1 MQNVQQSLRYSWQT
15 KRYRRRCENVQI
27 MISQPAAS
35 GVQSS
40 PVSGSS
46 QKSSNIDSL
55 FSQLLASSATENEGV
70 TEGLGDMIASILG
83 NIEGLEYSEDL
94 LDHETVQSLLNELP
108 PEMKE
113 VVEKLLESEI
123 DFSEI
128 ATNPSP
134 ELKLALL
141 LQLVVNEEAEPF
153 SQKDQK
159 QITDLISRW
168 FPGIKLDQKDSLTK
182 QTEQIFG
189 EIKKLLSESSSIDKN
204 AFLKVF
210 ETISVE
216 KRVKSFAD
224 QAFQR
229 YVPTVKSIEPN
240 VSASRELQTLQS
252 PLSPLEQ
259 WTLKVPVTGG
269 EGQKEQFVR
278 EVQQIISRGKLFVT
292 ESGFTKMQ
300 IRLTPEHLGS
310 IEIQLIQKHGEITA
324 KIIASS
330 QGAKDALDS
339 QLTQLKQAFTSQDID
354 FEKIDVFLNGDEQT
368 FDFRDENNQ
377 GYEDQQHAE
386 ENMSEEEKSDHLSFD
401 EQLSQLVL
409 NEKV

>member
-1 MQNVQQSLRYSWQT
+1 
-15 KRYRRRCENVQI
+15 
-27 MISQPAAS
+27 MISQSAAS
-35 GVQSS
+35 GTQSS
-40 PVSGSS
+40 PVSVSS
-46 QKSSNIDSL
+46 QKSSSMDSL

-83 NIEGLEYSEDL
+83 NIQDLEWKPDL
-94 LDHETVQSLLNELP
+94 VNNETVQSLLNDLP

-128 ATNPSP
+128 PTNPSP
-134 ELKLALL
+134 ELKLVLL
-141 LQLVVNEEAEPF
+141 LQVVVNEEAEPF
-153 SQKDQK
+153 SQKDHK
-159 QITDLISRW
+159 QITEMISKW
-168 FPGIKLDQKDSLTK
+168 FPGIKFDQKESLTK

-189 EIKKLLSESSSIDKN
+189 EIKKLLTESSSNDKN

-210 ETISVE
+210 ETLSVE
-216 KRVKSFAD
+216 KKVKSFAD

-229 YVPTVKSIEPN
+229 YVPTTKSMEN
-240 VSASRELQTLQS
+240 VSASKELQTLQS

-259 WTLKVPVTGG
+259 WTLKVPVSQ
-269 EGQKEQFVR
+269 EAGQKEQFVR

-300 IRLTPEHLGS
+300 IRLTPEHLGN

-354 FEKIDVFLNGDEQT
+354 FEKIDVFLNGDEQA
-368 FDFRDENNQ
+368 FDFRDQNGH

-386 ENMSEEEKSDHLSFD
+386 ENMSEDEKSDHLSFD

>member
-1 MQNVQQSLRYSWQT
+1 
-15 KRYRRRCENVQI
+15 
-27 MISQPAAS
+27 MISQPAVS
-35 GVQSS
+35 SVQSS
-40 PVSGSS
+40 VGSGPS
-46 QKSSNIDSL
+46 QKSSKIDAL
-55 FSQLLASSATENEGV
+55 FSQLLASSATETENV

-83 NIEGLEYSEDL
+83 SIEDL
-94 LDHETVQSLLNELP
+94 EWSSDLLKNETVQSLLNDLP

-123 DFSEI
+123 DLSEI
-128 ATNPSP
+128 ATNPTP
-134 ELKLALL
+134 EMKLALL
-141 LQLVVNEEAEPF
+141 LQVVVNEETKPF

-159 QITDLISRW
+159 QITDMISRW
-168 FPGIKLDQKDSLTK
+168 FPGVKLDQKDSLTK

-189 EIKKLLSESSSIDKN
+189 EIKKLLSESSSHDKN
-204 AFLKVF
+204 TFVKII
-210 ETISVE
+210 ETLSVE
-216 KRVKSFAD
+216 KKVKSFAD

-229 YVPTVKSIEPN
+229 YVPTTKSMEPS
-240 VSASRELQTLQS
+240 VSASKELQTLQS
-252 PLSPLEQ
+252 PLSPIEQ

-278 EVQQIISRGKLFVT
+278 EVQQIISRAKLFVT

-300 IRLTPEHLGS
+300 IRLTPEHLGN

-368 FDFRDENNQ
+368 FDFRDQNSQE
-377 GYEDQQHAE
+377 YEDQQHAE
-386 ENMSEEEKSDHLSFD
+386 ENMSEDEKSDQLSFD

>member
-1 MQNVQQSLRYSWQT
+1 
-15 KRYRRRCENVQI
+15 

-35 GVQSS
+35 GTQSS
-40 PVSGSS
+40 PVSVSS
-46 QKSSNIDSL
+46 QKSSSMDSL

-70 TEGLGDMIASILG
+70 TEGLGEMIASILG
-83 NIEGLEYSEDL
+83 NIEGLEWSSDL
-94 LDHETVQSLLNELP
+94 LDNETVQSLLNELP

-134 ELKLALL
+134 EMKLALL
-141 LQLVVNEEAEPF
+141 LQVVVNEETQSF

-159 QITDLISRW
+159 QITDMISRW
-168 FPGIKLDQKDSLTK
+168 FPGVKLDQKDSLTK
-182 QTEQIFG
+182 LTEQIFG
-189 EIKKLLSESSSIDKN
+189 EIKKLLSESSSNDKN
-204 AFLKVF
+204 AFLRVF
-210 ETISVE
+210 ETLSAE
-216 KRVKSFAD
+216 KKVKNFAD

-229 YVPTVKSIEPN
+229 YVPTTKSIEPN
-240 VSASRELQTLQS
+240 VSASKELQTLQS

-300 IRLTPEHLGS
+300 IRLTPEHLGN

-368 FDFRDENNQ
+368 FDFRDENSQ
-377 GYEDQQHAE
+377 GYEDQQHAD
-386 ENMSEEEKSDHLSFD
+386 ENMSEDEKSDHLSFD

>member
-1 MQNVQQSLRYSWQT
+1 MQL
-15 KRYRRRCENVQI
+15 
-27 MISQPAAS
+27 MISQPVVS

-40 PVSGSS
+40 PGSGSS
-46 QKSSNIDSL
+46 QKSNSMDTL

-70 TEGLGDMIASILG
+70 TEGLGEMIASILG
-83 NIEGLEYSEDL
+83 NIEGLEWSSEL
-94 LDHETVQSLLNELP
+94 LDNETVQSLLNDLP
-108 PEMKE
+108 PGMKE

-123 DFSEI
+123 DFSDI
-128 ATNPSP
+128 AINPSP
-134 ELKLALL
+134 EMKLALL
-141 LQLVVNEEAEPF
+141 LQLVVNEEVEPF

-159 QITDLISRW
+159 QITEMISRW

-189 EIKKLLSESSSIDKN
+189 EIKKLLNESSSNDKN
-204 AFLKVF
+204 TFLKVF
-210 ETISVE
+210 ETLSAE
-216 KRVKSFAD
+216 KKVKSFAD

-229 YVPTVKSIEPN
+229 YVPTAKSVETN
-240 VSASRELQTLQS
+240 VSASKDLQTVQS
-252 PLSPLEQ
+252 PLSPIEQ

-300 IRLTPEHLGS
+300 IRLTPEHLGN

-368 FDFRDENNQ
+368 FDFRDQHNQ
-377 GYEDQQHAE
+377 AHEDQQHAE
-386 ENMSEEEKSDHLSFD
+386 QNMSEDENSDHLSFD

>member
-1 MQNVQQSLRYSWQT
+1 MQL
-15 KRYRRRCENVQI
+15 

-40 PVSGSS
+40 PVSGSA
-46 QKSSNIDSL
+46 QKNSNIDSL

-70 TEGLGDMIASILG
+70 TEGLGEMIASILG
-83 NIEGLEYSEDL
+83 NIEGLEWSSEL
-94 LDHETVQSLLNELP
+94 LDNETVQSLLNDLP

-123 DFSEI
+123 DFSDI
-128 ATNPSP
+128 AINPSP
-134 ELKLALL
+134 EMKLALL
-141 LQLVVNEEAEPF
+141 LQLVVNEEVEPF

-159 QITDLISRW
+159 QITEMISRW
-168 FPGIKLDQKDSLTK
+168 FPGVKLDQKDSLTK

-189 EIKKLLSESSSIDKN
+189 EIKKLLSESSSNDKN
-204 AFLKVF
+204 TFLKVF
-210 ETISVE
+210 ETLSAE
-216 KRVKSFAD
+216 KKVKSFAD

-229 YVPTVKSIEPN
+229 YLPTAKSVETN
-240 VSASRELQTLQS
+240 VSASKDLQTVQS
-252 PLSPLEQ
+252 PLSPIEQ

-300 IRLTPEHLGS
+300 IRLTPEHLGN

-368 FDFRDENNQ
+368 FDFRDQHNQ
-377 GYEDQQHAE
+377 GYEDQQHAD
-386 ENMSEEEKSDHLSFD
+386 ENMSEDEKSDHLSFD
-401 EQLSQLVL
+401 EQLSQMVL

>member
-1 MQNVQQSLRYSWQT
+1 
-15 KRYRRRCENVQI
+15 
-27 MISQPAAS
+27 MISQSAAS
-35 GVQSS
+35 GTQSS
-40 PVSGSS
+40 PVSVSS
-46 QKSSNIDSL
+46 QKSSSMDSL

-83 NIEGLEYSEDL
+83 NIEDLEWKPDL
-94 LDHETVQSLLNELP
+94 VNKETVQSLLNDLP
-108 PEMKE
+108 PEMKQ

-123 DFSEI
+123 DFSDI
-128 ATNPSP
+128 VVNPSP
-134 ELKLALL
+134 EMKLALL
-141 LQLVVNEEAEPF
+141 LHVVVNEEAEPF
-153 SQKDQK
+153 SQKDNK
-159 QITDLISRW
+159 QITEMISRW
-168 FPGIKLDQKDSLTK
+168 FPGIKLDQKESLTK

-189 EIKKLLSESSSIDKN
+189 EIKKLLTESLSNDKN

-210 ETISVE
+210 ETLSVE
-216 KRVKSFAD
+216 KKVKSFAD

-229 YVPTVKSIEPN
+229 YVPTTKSMEN
-240 VSASRELQTLQS
+240 VSASKELQTVQS

-259 WTLKVPVTGG
+259 WTLKVPVSQ
-269 EGQKEQFVR
+269 EAGQKEQFVR

-300 IRLTPEHLGS
+300 IRLTPEHLGN

-368 FDFRDENNQ
+368 FDFRDQNSH

-386 ENMSEEEKSDHLSFD
+386 ENMSEDEKSDHLSFD

>member
-1 MQNVQQSLRYSWQT
+1 
-15 KRYRRRCENVQI
+15 
-27 MISQPAAS
+27 MITQPAVS
-35 GVQSS
+35 GIQSS
-40 PVSGSS
+40 PASGSF
-46 QKSSNIDSL
+46 QKSISMDSL
-55 FSQLLASSATENEGV
+55 FSQLLASSAIENEGV
-70 TEGLGDMIASILG
+70 TEGIGDMIASILG
-83 NIEGLEYSEDL
+83 NIEGLEWSSDL
-94 LDHETVQSLLNELP
+94 LNNETVQSLLNDLP
-108 PEMKE
+108 PEIKE

-128 ATNPSP
+128 AINPSS

-168 FPGIKLDQKDSLTK
+168 FPGVKLDQKDSLTK

-189 EIKKLLSESSSIDKN
+189 EIKKLLSESSSNDKN

-210 ETISVE
+210 ETISAE
-216 KRVKSFAD
+216 KKVKSFAD

-229 YVPTVKSIEPN
+229 YVPTTKSIEPN
-240 VSASRELQTLQS
+240 VSASKELQTLQS

-300 IRLTPEHLGS
+300 IRLTPEHLGN

-368 FDFRDENNQ
+368 FDFRDENSR
-377 GYEDQQHAE
+377 GYEDQQQAD
-386 ENMSEEEKSDHLSFD
+386 ENMSEDEKSDQLSFD

>member
-1 MQNVQQSLRYSWQT
+1 MN
-15 KRYRRRCENVQI
+15 
-27 MISQPAAS
+27 
-35 GVQSS
+35 
-40 PVSGSS
+40 
-46 QKSSNIDSL
+46 SL

-70 TEGLGDMIASILG
+70 TVGLGDMIASILG

-94 LDHETVQSLLNELP
+94 LDNETVQSLLNELP

-210 ETISVE
+210 ETVTAE
-216 KRVKSFAD
+216 KKVKSFAD

-386 ENMSEEEKSDHLSFD
+386 ENMSEEEKSDYLSFD

>member
-1 MQNVQQSLRYSWQT
+1 
-15 KRYRRRCENVQI
+15 

-40 PVSGSS
+40 PVSGSA
-46 QKSSNIDSL
+46 QKNSNIDSL

-70 TEGLGDMIASILG
+70 TEGLGEMIASILG
-83 NIEGLEYSEDL
+83 NIEGLEWSSEL
-94 LDHETVQSLLNELP
+94 LDNETVQSLLNDLP

-123 DFSEI
+123 DFSDI
-128 ATNPSP
+128 AINPSP
-134 ELKLALL
+134 EMKLALL
-141 LQLVVNEEAEPF
+141 LQLVVNEEVEPF

-159 QITDLISRW
+159 QITEMISRW
-168 FPGIKLDQKDSLTK
+168 FPGVKLDQKDSLTK

-189 EIKKLLSESSSIDKN
+189 EIKKLLSESSSNDKN
-204 AFLKVF
+204 TFLKVF
-210 ETISVE
+210 ETLSAE
-216 KRVKSFAD
+216 KKVKSFAD

-229 YVPTVKSIEPN
+229 YLPTAKSVETN
-240 VSASRELQTLQS
+240 VSASKDLQTVQS
-252 PLSPLEQ
+252 PLSPIEQ

-300 IRLTPEHLGS
+300 IRLTPEHLGN

-368 FDFRDENNQ
+368 FDFRDQHNQ
-377 GYEDQQHAE
+377 GYEDQQHAD
-386 ENMSEEEKSDHLSFD
+386 ENMSEDEKSDHLSFD
-401 EQLSQLVL
+401 EQLSQMVL

>member
-1 MQNVQQSLRYSWQT
+1 
-15 KRYRRRCENVQI
+15 
-27 MISQPAAS
+27 MITQPAVS
-35 GVQSS
+35 GIQSS
-40 PVSGSS
+40 PASGSF
-46 QKSSNIDSL
+46 QKSNSMDSL
-55 FSQLLASSATENEGV
+55 FSQLLASSAIENEGV
-70 TEGLGDMIASILG
+70 TEGIGDMIASILG
-83 NIEGLEYSEDL
+83 NIEGLEWSSDL
-94 LDHETVQSLLNELP
+94 LNNETVQSLLNDLP

-128 ATNPSP
+128 AINPSS

-159 QITDLISRW
+159 QITDLIGRW
-168 FPGIKLDQKDSLTK
+168 FPGVKLDQKDSLTK

-189 EIKKLLSESSSIDKN
+189 EIKKLLSESSSNDKN
-204 AFLKVF
+204 AFFKVF
-210 ETISVE
+210 ETISAE
-216 KRVKSFAD
+216 KKVKSFAD

-229 YVPTVKSIEPN
+229 YVPTTKSIEPN
-240 VSASRELQTLQS
+240 VSASKELQTLQS

-300 IRLTPEHLGS
+300 IRLTPEHLGN

-368 FDFRDENNQ
+368 FDFRDENSR
-377 GYEDQQHAE
+377 GYEDQQQAD
-386 ENMSEEEKSDHLSFD
+386 ENMSEDEKSDHLSFD

>member
-1 MQNVQQSLRYSWQT
+1 
-15 KRYRRRCENVQI
+15 
-27 MISQPAAS
+27 MISQPVVS

-40 PVSGSS
+40 PGSGSS
-46 QKSSNIDSL
+46 QKSNSMDTL

-70 TEGLGDMIASILG
+70 TEGLGEMIASILG
-83 NIEGLEYSEDL
+83 NIEGLEWSSEL
-94 LDHETVQSLLNELP
+94 LDNETVQSLLNDLP
-108 PEMKE
+108 PGMKE

-123 DFSEI
+123 DFSDI
-128 ATNPSP
+128 AINPSP
-134 ELKLALL
+134 EMKLALL
-141 LQLVVNEEAEPF
+141 LQLVVNEEVEPF

-159 QITDLISRW
+159 QITEMISRW

-189 EIKKLLSESSSIDKN
+189 EIKKLLNESSSNDKN
-204 AFLKVF
+204 TFLKVF
-210 ETISVE
+210 ETLSAE
-216 KRVKSFAD
+216 KKVKSFAD

-229 YVPTVKSIEPN
+229 YVPTAKSVETN
-240 VSASRELQTLQS
+240 VSASKDLQTVQS
-252 PLSPLEQ
+252 PLSPIEQ

-300 IRLTPEHLGS
+300 IRLTPEHLGN

-368 FDFRDENNQ
+368 FDFRDQHNQ
-377 GYEDQQHAE
+377 AHEDQQHAE
-386 ENMSEEEKSDHLSFD
+386 QNMSEDENSDHLSFD

>member
-1 MQNVQQSLRYSWQT
+1 
-15 KRYRRRCENVQI
+15 
-27 MISQPAAS
+27 MISQPVVS

-40 PVSGSS
+40 PGSGSS
-46 QKSSNIDSL
+46 KKSNSMDAL
-55 FSQLLASSATENEGV
+55 FSQLLASSTTENEGV
-70 TEGLGDMIASILG
+70 TEGLGEMIASILG
-83 NIEGLEYSEDL
+83 NIEGLEWSSEL
-94 LDHETVQSLLNELP
+94 LDNETVQSLLNDLP

-123 DFSEI
+123 DFSDI
-128 ATNPSP
+128 AINPSP
-134 ELKLALL
+134 EMKLALL
-141 LQLVVNEEAEPF
+141 LQLVVNEEVEPF
-153 SQKDQK
+153 SQKNQK
-159 QITDLISRW
+159 QITEMISRW

-189 EIKKLLSESSSIDKN
+189 EIKKLLSESSSNDKN
-204 AFLKVF
+204 TFLKVF
-210 ETISVE
+210 ETLSAE
-216 KRVKSFAD
+216 KKVKSFAD

-229 YVPTVKSIEPN
+229 YVPTAKSVETN
-240 VSASRELQTLQS
+240 VSASKDLQTVQS
-252 PLSPLEQ
+252 PLSPIEQ

-300 IRLTPEHLGS
+300 IRLTPEHLGN

-368 FDFRDENNQ
+368 FDFRDQHNQ
-377 GYEDQQHAE
+377 AHEDQQHAE
-386 ENMSEEEKSDHLSFD
+386 QNMSEDENSDHLSFN

>member
-1 MQNVQQSLRYSWQT
+1 MQL
-15 KRYRRRCENVQI
+15 
-27 MISQPAAS
+27 MISQPVVS

-40 PVSGSS
+40 PGSGSS
-46 QKSSNIDSL
+46 KKSNSMDAL
-55 FSQLLASSATENEGV
+55 FSQLLASSTTENEGV
-70 TEGLGDMIASILG
+70 TEGLGEMIASILG
-83 NIEGLEYSEDL
+83 NIEGLEWSSEL
-94 LDHETVQSLLNELP
+94 LDNETVQSLLNDLP

-123 DFSEI
+123 DFSDI
-128 ATNPSP
+128 AINPSP
-134 ELKLALL
+134 EMKLALL
-141 LQLVVNEEAEPF
+141 LQLVVNEEVEPF
-153 SQKDQK
+153 SQKNQK
-159 QITDLISRW
+159 QITEMISRW

-189 EIKKLLSESSSIDKN
+189 EIKKLLSESSSNDKN
-204 AFLKVF
+204 TFLKVF
-210 ETISVE
+210 ETLSAE
-216 KRVKSFAD
+216 KKVKSFAD

-229 YVPTVKSIEPN
+229 YVPTAKSVETN
-240 VSASRELQTLQS
+240 VSASKDLQTVQS
-252 PLSPLEQ
+252 PLSPIEQ

-300 IRLTPEHLGS
+300 IRLTPEHLGN

-368 FDFRDENNQ
+368 FDFRDQHNQ
-377 GYEDQQHAE
+377 AHEDQQHAE
-386 ENMSEEEKSDHLSFD
+386 QNMSEDENSDHLSFN

>member
-1 MQNVQQSLRYSWQT
+1 
-15 KRYRRRCENVQI
+15 
-27 MISQPAAS
+27 MISQPAAT

-83 NIEGLEYSEDL
+83 NFEGLEYKADQL
-94 LDHETVQSLLNELP
+94 NNETVQSLLNDLP

-128 ATNPSP
+128 PTNPSP

-141 LQLVVNEEAEPF
+141 LQLVVNEEAVPF

-159 QITDLISRW
+159 QLTDLIGRW

-189 EIKKLLSESSSIDKN
+189 EIKKLLNESSGNDKN

-216 KRVKSFAD
+216 KKLKSFAD

-229 YVPTVKSIEPN
+229 YVPTAKSIEPN
-240 VSASRELQTLQS
+240 VSASKELQTLQS

-259 WTLKVPVTGG
+259 WTLKVPVTGV

-300 IRLTPEHLGS
+300 IRLTPEHLGN

>member
-1 MQNVQQSLRYSWQT
+1 
-15 KRYRRRCENVQI
+15 

-35 GVQSS
+35 GTQSS

-46 QKSSNIDSL
+46 QKSSSMNSL
-55 FSQLLASSATENEGV
+55 FSQLLASSDTENEGV
-70 TEGLGDMIASILG
+70 TEGLGEMIASILG
-83 NIEGLEYSEDL
+83 NIEGIESSSDL
-94 LDHETVQSLLNELP
+94 LDNETVQSFLNELP

-134 ELKLALL
+134 EMKIAIL
-141 LQLVVNEEAEPF
+141 LQVVVNEETQSF

-189 EIKKLLSESSSIDKN
+189 EIKKLLSESSSKDKS

-210 ETISVE
+210 ETISAE
-216 KRVKSFAD
+216 KKVKSFAD

-229 YVPTVKSIEPN
+229 YVPTTKSIEPN

-300 IRLTPEHLGS
+300 IRLTPEHLGN
-310 IEIQLIQKHGEITA
+310 IEIQIIQKHGEITA

-368 FDFRDENNQ
+368 FDFRDENSQ
-377 GYEDQQHAE
+377 GYEDQQQSD
-386 ENMSEEEKSDHLSFD
+386 ENMSEDEKSDHLSFD

>member
-1 MQNVQQSLRYSWQT
+1 M
-15 KRYRRRCENVQI
+15 QI
-27 MISQPAAS
+27 MITQPAVS
-35 GVQSS
+35 GIQSS
-40 PVSGSS
+40 PASGSF
-46 QKSSNIDSL
+46 QKSISMDSL
-55 FSQLLASSATENEGV
+55 FSQLLASSAIENEGV
-70 TEGLGDMIASILG
+70 TEGIGDMIASILG
-83 NIEGLEYSEDL
+83 NIEGLEWSSDL
-94 LDHETVQSLLNELP
+94 LNNETVQSLLNDLP
-108 PEMKE
+108 PEIKE

-128 ATNPSP
+128 AINPSS

-168 FPGIKLDQKDSLTK
+168 FPGVKLDQKDSLTK

-189 EIKKLLSESSSIDKN
+189 EIKKLLSESSSNDKN

-210 ETISVE
+210 ETISAE
-216 KRVKSFAD
+216 KKVKSFAD

-229 YVPTVKSIEPN
+229 YVPTTKSIEPN
-240 VSASRELQTLQS
+240 VSASKELQTLQS

-300 IRLTPEHLGS
+300 IRLTPEHLGN

-368 FDFRDENNQ
+368 FDFRDENSR
-377 GYEDQQHAE
+377 GYEDQQQAD
-386 ENMSEEEKSDHLSFD
+386 ENMSEDEKSDQLSFD